1 MRRSGPFKSMRFA
14 AYRHFEKVEKVTGK
28 VSLSHHLLEFVICKP
43 VSDTSLAS
51 LVRETH
57 PEGAGESGLSPS
69 PSEGGIYSFLRSR
82 RNSRKCDSFGRGR
95 TGYCAFYVF
104 WMVFIAVTPLEGV
117 TADAVKD
124 YSFRRSVAEKDV
136 PQRQQIAENGAVV
149 ERDCR
154 GNAAQKA
161 CSKGEAEIG
170 DPQRQRIAEF
180 GAVVERDSRGNAAQK
195 ACSKGAAEIGDP
207 QRQRIAEFA
216 AVAVP
221 GKDSRL
227 SGIF

>member
-28 VSLSHHLLEFVICKP
+28 VSLSHHLLIFVISRPTSEAALCDTVPFSCREGAGSNDLSPPPSLIRYMICKP

-117 TADAVKD
+117 
-124 YSFRRSVAEKDV
+124 
-136 PQRQQIAENGAVV
+136 
-149 ERDCR
+149 
-154 GNAAQKA
+154 
-161 CSKGEAEIG
+161 
-170 DPQRQRIAEF
+170 
-180 GAVVERDSRGNAAQK
+180 
-195 ACSKGAAEIGDP
+195 
-207 QRQRIAEFA
+207 
-216 AVAVP
+216 
-221 GKDSRL
+221 RL
-227 SGIF
+227 MQ

>member
-1 MRRSGPFKSMRFA
+1 MRTGIKFSSGIKAVTVYYSWCPTSLPEGRALTYGMRRSGPFKSMRFA

-57 PEGAGESGLSPS
+57 PEG
-69 PSEGGIYSFLRSR
+69 GI
-82 RNSRKCDSFGRGR
+82 
-95 TGYCAFYVF
+95 
-104 WMVFIAVTPLEGV
+104 
-117 TADAVKD
+117 
-124 YSFRRSVAEKDV
+124 YSFRRSV
-136 PQRQQIAENGAVV
+136 
-149 ERDCR
+149 
-154 GNAAQKA
+154 
-161 CSKGEAEIG
+161 AEIG

-180 GAVVERDSRGNAAQK
+180 AAVAERDCRGNAAQK

-216 AVAVP
+216 AVVER
-221 GKDSRL
+221 DSRGNATQRAC
-227 SGIF
+227 SKGAAEIGDPQRQRIAEFAAVAERD